1 VRRCRPRLQD
11 SGRGTR
17 RRSHNIE
24 MVYSNAFYTT
34 RSDTMT
40 HASSSADPGHWRR
53 RDAPDPVRVRHR
65 CRYLSC
71 QKQVVLYACTSA
83 VPACKIP
90 AMGPD
95 ADATTPKWDTQMP
108 STRLR
113 SDTVTHASSS
123 ADPGQWRRR
132 DASETAT
139 RRLHVA
145 HDATVERRRKRQHSQ
160 SPMTTLKQMPAV
172 VVLERIPVP
181 VLAIAHDGS
190 LLFTNTAFAEM
201 LGRERDEVLS
211 LRFHQVFHRAP
222 ASESLLTVVHAL
234 ADRVVELAHKDGSVV
249 RALMSRSAVT
259 RADDQ
264 FALAA
269 FRDLTAELWE
279 GTASPHVQL
288 ACARGAALWSQDPP
302 WRPSV
307 IIDER
312 AVSEPKA
319 VNGL

>member
-1 VRRCRPRLQD
+1 
-11 SGRGTR
+11 
-17 RRSHNIE
+17 
-24 MVYSNAFYTT
+24 
-34 RSDTMT
+34 
-40 HASSSADPGHWRR
+40 
-53 RDAPDPVRVRHR
+53 
-65 CRYLSC
+65 
-71 QKQVVLYACTSA
+71 
-83 VPACKIP
+83 
-90 AMGPD
+90 
-95 ADATTPKWDTQMP
+95 
-108 STRLR
+108 
-113 SDTVTHASSS
+113 
-123 ADPGQWRRR
+123 
-132 DASETAT
+132 
-139 RRLHVA
+139 
-145 HDATVERRRKRQHSQ
+145 
-160 SPMTTLKQMPAV
+160 MTTLKQMPAL

-201 LGRERDEVLS
+201 VGRELDEVLS

-222 ASESLLTVVHAL
+222 PSESLLTVVHAL
-234 ADRVVELAHKDGSVV
+234 ADMVVELAHKDGSVV
-249 RALMSRSAVT
+249 RALMSRSVVM

-279 GTASPHVQL
+279 RTASPHGQL
-288 ACARGAALWSQDPP
+288 ACARGAALWSQELP